1 MPTRSYRLTVVG
13 CALAWFLVGLHLP
26 TLHELRHD
34 GFAPHWTVLAMLA
47 FLAVAAVAALWA
59 LLRAPTRWTRPPG
72 PGAAAT

>member
-47 FLAVAAVAALWA
+47 LLGVVAVAALRA
-59 LLRAPTRWTRPPG
+59 LLRAPARWTKPPDS
-72 PGAAAT
+72 GAAAT

>member
-26 TLHELRHD
+26 TLHELQHE

-59 LLRAPTRWTRPPG
+59 LLRAPARWTKPPG
-72 PGAAAT
+72 SGAAAT